1 MRKILFL
8 IIIVVILPIFTLK
21 IYAEADVDEYISEFE
36 DILPEELSNLDLES
50 GLADRFGI
58 EAVLTDILSAIKG
71 EQTRVVGF
79 FLTLVGIIALSSLG
93 TLSFG
98 ETSDVVRAVVGILS
112 SMAIFRTVSEIVNE
126 VLSSLDEISAFFS
139 SFIPISVAL
148 TALGGGEGTAVV
160 QGSGMYISLSLL
172 SRLGGEVFSSVCAFG
187 LASALLSPLGGQII
201 FSLSSAVRSIF
212 TRILGIFTAIIT
224 AAFSLQTLVA
234 SSADSAAMR
243 AARYVASGL
252 IPVVGS
258 TVSGAL
264 STLASGL
271 SYAKGII
278 GGAAVAVILFFALT
292 PLVALLL
299 YRLALTAAVTLSEML
314 CADCAVIFTAYRS
327 ALDMALAIYALST
340 LIYLFEII
348 IFVKSGVSLS

>member
-1 MRKILFL
+1 MRKILIL
-8 IIIVVILPIFTLK
+8 LIIVVILPIFSIK
-21 IYAEADVDEYISEFE
+21 IHAETDVDKYISEFE
-36 DILPEELSNLDLES
+36 DIVPDEMGDMDIVE
-50 GLADRFGI
+50 RFSIEGI
-58 EAVLTDILSAIKG
+58 LGDILSVISG
-71 EQTRVVGF
+71 ERARVVGF
-79 FLTLVGIIALSSLG
+79 FLTLVGIIALSALG

-98 ETSDVVRAVVGILS
+98 ELSDVVRAVIGILS
-112 SMAIFRTVSEIVNE
+112 SMAIFGTVSSIVNE
-126 VLSSLDEISAFFS
+126 VLSSLDKISSFFS

-148 TALGGGEGTAVV
+148 TALGGGESTAVV

-172 SRLGGEVFSSVCAFG
+172 SRLGGDVFSSVCSFG
-187 LASALLSPLGGQII
+187 LASALLSPLGGQIVSSI
-201 FSLSSAVRSIF
+201 SSAVKNIF
-212 TRILGIFTAIIT
+212 TRTLGIFTAIIT
-224 AAFSLQTLVA
+224 AAFSLQTLVS
-234 SSADSAAMR
+234 SSADSATMR

-278 GGAAVAVILFFALT
+278 GGGAVAVILFFALS
-292 PLVALLL
+292 PLVVLLL
-299 YRLALTAAVTLSEML
+299 YRLAFTVALTLSEML
-314 CADCAVIFTAYRS
+314 NADCGVIFTAYRS

-348 IFVKSGVSLS
+348 IFIKSGVNLS

>member
-8 IIIVVILPIFTLK
+8 LIIVVILPIFCVK
-21 IYAEADVDEYISEFE
+21 IHAENYVDEYISDFE
-36 DILPEELSNLDLES
+36 NILPDEMGDMDVEKDVVETFSIEGILENIFSVIS
-50 GLADRFGI
+50 GER
-58 EAVLTDILSAIKG
+58 
-71 EQTRVVGF
+71 TRVVTF
-79 FLTLVGIIALSSLG
+79 FLTLIGIIALSSLG
-93 TLSFG
+93 TLAFG
-98 ETSDVVRAVVGILS
+98 ELSDVVRAVIGILS
-112 SMAIFRTVSEIVNE
+112 SMAIFQTVSSIVNE
-126 VLSSLDEISAFFS
+126 ILSSLDKISSFFS

-148 TALGGGEGTAVV
+148 TALGGGESTAVV

-201 FSLSSAVRSIF
+201 SGVSSAVKNIF
-212 TRILGIFTAIIT
+212 TRTLGIFTAIVT
-224 AAFSLQTLVA
+224 AAFSLQTLVS
-234 SSADSAAMR
+234 SSADSATMR

-278 GGAAVAVILFFALT
+278 GGGAIAVILFFALS

-299 YRLALTAAVTLSEML
+299 YRLALTVAIALSEML
-314 CADCAVIFTAYRS
+314 SADCGVIFTAYRS

-348 IFVKSGVSLS
+348 IFIKSEVNLS